1 MKSAPKAPDFTAA
14 AEATAASSRDVTEQQ
29 TWANRPTI
37 NTPFG
42 QQTWNT
48 TPVWDPS
55 TEQYLNTWEQNTNL
69 TPEAQSALDSQLRL
83 TQGRSDLAE
92 GLLGR
97 VQDEYGEPM
106 DWSQFQQQA
115 QTPDANQYGP
125 DGLPAFGDTPD
136 VPNYDL
142 NGLPSRGQLPQQGNY
157 NEQDIQRSLSTEGLQ
172 GVDPSQRYY
181 DNAGNAIYDQ
191 FSSRA
196 EPQFGRDTEAM
207 RTQLYN
213 QGLREGD
220 EAYDRELD
228 KLRQSQNDARQQASY
243 QATIGAGAEASRMH
257 GMDTSTRDQ
266 QFGERAQGGAF
277 ANSAAEQALSQ
288 QLGIGGQKFQEG
300 SAIGQMSDAQRA
312 AALQEQLGTGAQQF
326 TQQSAAAGM
335 NDQRRQQA
343 GQEQIAFGQNRFA
356 EEMQAANFQN
366 QGRQQQIAEEMQRRG
381 FSLNEIQALLS
392 GQQVSMPNMPGFNS
406 AQRSETADY
415 NRAADS
421 QYGASMDAFNAQQQ
435 QMQGLMSAGS
445 SAMKMSDR
453 RLKKNV
459 VQIGTGFHGLPI
471 YQFTYIDEPDHVVH
485 YGCMADEVEKVIPE
499 AVHTHESGYKMV
511 NYGLLTS

>member
-1 MKSAPKAPDFTAA
+1 MKSTPDPPDYRAA
-14 AEATAASSRDVTEQQ
+14 AEETAASSRNVTEQQ

-42 QQTWNT
+42 QQTWNV
-48 TPVWDPS
+48 TPQWDPS
-55 TEQYLNTWEQNTNL
+55 TEQYLNSWEQNTNL
-69 TPEAQSALDSQLRL
+69 TPDAQSALDSQLRL

-106 DWSQFQQQA
+106 DWSQFQEQA
-115 QTPDANQYGP
+115 QTPEANQY
-125 DGLPAFGDTPD
+125 DASGLPAWGDTPD
-136 VPNYDL
+136 VPSYDV
-142 NGLPSRGQLPQQGNY
+142 NGLPARGQLPQQGNY
-157 NEQDIQRSLSTEGLQ
+157 DEQDIQRQLSTEGLQ
-172 GVDPSQRYY
+172 DVDPSQRYY

-196 EPQFGRDTEAM
+196 EPQFGRDTEAI

-243 QATIGAGAEASRMH
+243 QATIGSGAEAARMQ
-257 GMDTSTRDQ
+257 GMDLSTRGQ

-288 QLGIGGQKFQEG
+288 QLGIGGQRFQEG
-300 SAIGQMSDAQRA
+300 AAVGQMSDAQRA
-312 AALQEQLGTGAQQF
+312 AAMQEMLGTGAQRF
-326 TQQSAAAGM
+326 TQESAAAGM
-335 NDQRRQQA
+335 DDGRRQQA
-343 GQEQIAFGQNRFA
+343 GQEQLAFGQNRFA
-356 EEMQAANFQN
+356 EEMQAGNFQN

-392 GQQVSMPNMPGFNS
+392 GQQVNMPNMPGFNS
-406 AQRSETADY
+406 AQRSETTDY
-415 NRAADS
+415 SGAANS
-421 QYGASMDAFNAQQQ
+421 QYGAEMDAFNAQQQ
-435 QMQGLMSAGS
+435 QIQGLMGGATSMMAF
-445 SAMKMSDR
+445 SDR
-453 RLKKNV
+453 RLKENV
-459 VQIGTGFHGLPI
+459 VKVGTGFRGLPI
-471 YQFTYIDEPDHVVH
+471 YQFNYLWDKLETRLGY
-485 YGCMADEVEKVIPE
+485 MADEVEAVVPE
-499 AVHTHESGYKMV
+499 AVSTTEEGYKVV
-511 NYGLLTS
+511 NYALLAP